1 VACYESVAGIDFS
14 LARGLYRG
22 REDTFRRTLCIN
34 ISQVLSDRSSGWQLW
49 FAAEVA
55 LNDVSHDPVRW
66 CSRRMNAR
74 RLVSERIVQIATENS
89 GDGAIR
95 VTGTPRAGP
104 IARE

>member
-1 VACYESVAGIDFS
+1 VSPNVACYESVAGIDFS

-55 LNDVSHDPVRW
+55 LNDVRHDPVRR
-66 CSRRMNAR
+66 CSRR
-74 RLVSERIVQIATENS
+74 
-89 GDGAIR
+89 
-95 VTGTPRAGP
+95 
-104 IARE
+104 

>member
-1 VACYESVAGIDFS
+1 
-14 LARGLYRG
+14 
-22 REDTFRRTLCIN
+22 
-34 ISQVLSDRSSGWQLW
+34 
-49 FAAEVA
+49 
-55 LNDVSHDPVRW
+55 
-66 CSRRMNAR
+66 MNAR